1 MSTSMPANV
10 IIKVLKKFD
19 KDADVRIG
27 KSANGYGSGIE
38 YTWNFRGQVDG
49 HETLLKLQKSHSG
62 RFTLKRIE
70 TQIVE
75 EIVQREKKTETEE
88 NI

>member
-10 IIKVLKKFD
+10 LIKVLKKFD
-19 KDADVRIG
+19 KDAEVRIG
-27 KSANGYGSGIE
+27 KSASGYGSGID
-38 YTWNFRGQVDG
+38 YTWNLRGQVDG

-62 RFTLKRIE
+62 RFTLRRIE

-75 EIVQREKKTETEE
+75 EIVQREKKTETQEDL
-88 NI
+88 